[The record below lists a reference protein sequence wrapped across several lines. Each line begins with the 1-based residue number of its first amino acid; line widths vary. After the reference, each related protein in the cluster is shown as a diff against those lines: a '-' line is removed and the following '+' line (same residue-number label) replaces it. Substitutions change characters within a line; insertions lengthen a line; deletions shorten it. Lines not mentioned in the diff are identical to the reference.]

1 MEVAD
6 SAWALVVLLLSK
18 RSMRTKDVLQNLSM
32 PRAKVLFSGSTT
44 AHDKNSFYQHFL
56 LQICQGR
63 GERRYQKTYTRDKMS
78 NRRCDR
84 LVRQPSI
91 TDSSSGESI
100 DSEGSDDVESGRGDD
115 SIHTSDEEFIEPDT
129 STV

>member
-1 MEVAD
+1 
-6 SAWALVVLLLSK
+6 
-18 RSMRTKDVLQNLSM
+18 
-32 PRAKVLFSGSTT
+32 
-44 AHDKNSFYQHFL
+44 
-56 LQICQGR
+56 
-63 GERRYQKTYTRDKMS
+63 MS

-115 SIHTSDEEFIEPDT
+115 SIHTAMKNSSSPIPARILKGNISITATT
-129 STV
+129 SALKVAGLTTRVKALRAMTRMRTI

>member
-1 MEVAD
+1 
-6 SAWALVVLLLSK
+6 
-18 RSMRTKDVLQNLSM
+18 MRTKDVLQNLSM
-32 PRAKVLFSGSTT
+32 PRAEVLFSGPTYS
-44 AHDKNSFYQHFL
+44 SWQEFL
-56 LQICQGR
+56 LQEE

-91 TDSSSGESI
+91 TESI
-100 DSEGSDDVESGRGDD
+100 DSEGSDDVESGRGNH

-129 STV
+129 GTDSEGEYQYNSDDERSQSSGANDENESTSL